1 MQSAKIRAALLASP
15 PIILIA
21 LFVGLPVV
29 SAVLYTFGHTGGM
42 NSVVA
47 QIAQHQYVADHW
59 WGTVG
64 AYRNV
69 FATGSFWHSLLDTVL
84 VTVCATALV
93 LVLGGGVAL
102 YLRLSGGWLSKVVS
116 LLAVV
121 PLFIPV
127 VIASYAIL
135 VFYAPDGFVG
145 SVCQLLGW
153 PDAPVLSYTMV
164 GVAIGQ
170 VWVNLPLGVLLLS
183 SAFTSVPDVL
193 IDAARDAGAPMTRVI
208 RSVLLPMSALPAVIV
223 ATFTAISVLGSFTV
237 PFLIGPSA
245 PNMLGPEMAN
255 TFGPF
260 NQPQQAEVMAVV
272 VFLLA
277 VGAGV
282 YYVRANFRASKRSG
296 ASR

>member
-1 MQSAKIRAALLASP
+1 MQSAKIRAVLLASP

-21 LFVGLPVV
+21 LFIGLPVV
-29 SAVLYTFGHTGGM
+29 SAVLYTFGNTRGM

-47 QIAQHQYVADHW
+47 QLAQHQYVADHW
-59 WGTVG
+59 WGTLD
-64 AYRNV
+64 AYRGV
-69 FATGSFWHSLLDTVL
+69 FATESFWHSLLDTVL
-84 VTVCATALV
+84 VTVGTTALV

-102 YLRLSGGWLSKVVS
+102 YLRLSGGWLSKAVS

-135 VFYAPDGFVG
+135 VFYAPDGFVR
-145 SVCQLLGW
+145 SVCLLLGW

-164 GVAIGQ
+164 GVTAGQ
-170 VWVNLPLGVLLLS
+170 VWVNLPFGVLLLS
-183 SAFTSVPDVL
+183 SAFASVPDVL
-193 IDAARDAGAPMTRVI
+193 IDAARDAGAPTTRVI
-208 RSVLLPMSALPAVIV
+208 RSVLLPMSTLPTVIV

-237 PFLIGPSA
+237 PYLIGPSA

-277 VGAGV
+277 VGAGL
-282 YYVRANFRASKRSG
+282 YYVRANFHASKRSG
-296 ASR
+296 AGR

>member
-1 MQSAKIRAALLASP
+1 MAPGKVRGALLAAP
-15 PIILIA
+15 PILVIA
-21 LFVGLPVV
+21 VFIGLPVV
-29 SAVLYTFGHTGGM
+29 SSVLYTFGHTGGL

-47 QIAQHQYVADHW
+47 ELAQHQFVADHW
-59 WGTVG
+59 WGTLG
-64 AYRNV
+64 AYRDV
-69 FATGSFWHSLLDTVL
+69 FGAGSFWRSLWSTVL
-84 VTVCATALV
+84 VTVATTALV
-93 LVLGGGVAL
+93 LLLAGAVAL
-102 YLRLSGGWLSKVVS
+102 YLRLSGGRLARAVS

-135 VFYAPDGFVG
+135 VFYAPDGFLR
-145 SVCQLLGW
+145 SVTQLLGW

-164 GVAIGQ
+164 GVTIGQ
-170 VWVNLPLGVLLLS
+170 VWVNLPFGVLLLS
-183 SAFTSVPDVL
+183 SAFGSVPDTL
-193 IDAARDAGAPMTRVI
+193 IDAARDAGASLPRVV
-208 RSVLLPMSALPAVIV
+208 RSVLAPMSALPATIV

-237 PFLIGPSA
+237 PYLIGPSA

-277 VGAGV
+277 TVAAI
-282 YYVRANFRASKRSG
+282 YYLRANFRASKRSG
-296 ASR
+296 ADR